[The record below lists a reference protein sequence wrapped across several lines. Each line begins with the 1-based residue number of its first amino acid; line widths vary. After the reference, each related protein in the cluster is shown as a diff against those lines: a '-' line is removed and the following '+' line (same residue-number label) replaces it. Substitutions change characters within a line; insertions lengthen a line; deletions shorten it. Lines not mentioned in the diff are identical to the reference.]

1 MTSQSKQRQI
11 LLIQHPTRCR
21 CPEHT
26 GAPAQGTGIFRTFCR
41 TELQE
46 IPVTSDLVQLDSDK
60 REPDLG
66 LMFCSLDPYQKGYI
80 DKVSI
85 ENEIAAWKLIYE
97 TCESKLRN
105 YPTTLEED
113 NFLL

>member
-1 MTSQSKQRQI
+1 MLVLVSPDIMTSQSKQRQI

-46 IPVTSDLVQLDSDK
+46 IPVTSDLVQLDGDK

-80 DKVSI
+80 DKVARLSTSPRTVC
-85 ENEIAAWKLIYE
+85 K
-97 TCESKLRN
+97 
-105 YPTTLEED
+105 
-113 NFLL
+113 

>member
-1 MTSQSKQRQI
+1 MLVLVSPDIMTSQSKQRQI
-11 LLIQHPTRCR
+11 LLIQYPTS
-21 CPEHT
+21 EHT

-46 IPVTSDLVQLDSDK
+46 IPVTSDLVQLDGDK

-80 DKVSI
+80 DKVARLSTSPRTVC
-85 ENEIAAWKLIYE
+85 K
-97 TCESKLRN
+97 
-105 YPTTLEED
+105 
-113 NFLL
+113 